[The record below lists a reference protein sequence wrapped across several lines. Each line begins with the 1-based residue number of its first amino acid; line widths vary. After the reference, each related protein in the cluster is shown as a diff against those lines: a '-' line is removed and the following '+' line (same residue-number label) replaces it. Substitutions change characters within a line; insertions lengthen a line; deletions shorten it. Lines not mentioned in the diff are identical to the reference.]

1 MKKTVLSLLLVI
13 GSLYTSF
20 SQSQFIMDNIRLGE
34 QLAIHSDTIVGDNG
48 RWQLLF
54 KEVPMMVVTAP
65 DADRMRIIAPITDA
79 STLDEALLLDCMTAN
94 FHSALDVK
102 YAISD
107 GVLWSAYIHPLSPLT
122 DEQVASALSQVYSAV
137 VTYGT
142 TFSSTELIFGGNT
155 GTTEEQEEEKPDIKL
170 KKT

>member
-1 MKKTVLSLLLVI
+1 MKSILFTFLFLGISPIL
-13 GSLYTSF
+13 F
-20 SQSQFIMDNIRLGE
+20 SQSMDNVHLE
-34 QLAIHSDTIVGDNG
+34 QQLKKEVDSIVGEPG

-54 KEVPMMVVTAP
+54 KEIPMMVLTDEAN
-65 DADRMRIIAPITDA
+65 DRMRIIAPIAEA
-79 STLDEALLLDCMTAN
+79 STLSEDALLDCMTAN

-102 YAISD
+102 YAISN

-122 DEQVASALSQVYSAV
+122 DAQLSSALSQVYSAV

-142 TFSSTELIFGGNT
+142 TFSSTELLFGGASGDN
-155 GTTEEQEEEKPDIKL
+155 QPPEEKEDIKL